1 MSIVTRSAVRRFPL
15 PRARTAWFVL
25 ALVGLLTPV
34 LPSVGVSADTVDD
47 QRRRVAGIVD
57 ELERLAAQADE
68 LGERYSDTLA
78 EKDAIEVE
86 IKATE
91 VKIFEYQKELAV
103 MQANLVN
110 SARRSFVSGGSA
122 GTLSGILGG
131 SGSLT
136 DSMKRAY
143 LGSTAANIGAANTDA
158 MQALIDS
165 ITAERTKL
173 DRQKKQLATA
183 AVSLA
188 SRLSASD
195 KLLEQYEGM
204 RAQALRDLGSLLTEE
219 ERRRAAD
226 AEAAARKDA
235 DRFRSS
241 IRVAA
246 PSPQAGVAIKAA
258 ISQLGIRYRWGASS
272 PGVAFDCSGLT
283 QWAWA
288 KAGVSIPRVSRS
300 QYSALTR
307 VPVSQAQPG
316 DLLFSQQTFFH
327 VGIYIGNGQ
336 MIHAPRT
343 GDVVK
348 ISSVTWTRV
357 LGVGRPN

>member
-1 MSIVTRSAVRRFPL
+1 MTVTGHA
-15 PRARTAWFVL
+15 
-25 ALVGLLTPV
+25 
-34 LPSVGVSADTVDD
+34 SADTIDD
-47 QRRRVAGIVD
+47 QRRRVAAIVD
-57 ELERLAAQADE
+57 ELERLATEADS

-78 EKDAIEVE
+78 QKDAIEAE
-86 IKATE
+86 IEETE

-110 SARRSFVSGGSA
+110 SAKRSFVSGGSA
-122 GTLSGILGG
+122 GTLSSILGG

-136 DSMKRAY
+136 DAMKRAY
-143 LGSTAANIGAANTDA
+143 LGSAAANIGASNTDA
-158 MQALIDS
+158 MQGLIDD
-165 ITAERTKL
+165 ITAEKAKL
-173 DRQKKQLATA
+173 ERQKKELASA
-183 AVSLA
+183 ATTLA
-188 SRLSASD
+188 SRLAASD
-195 KLLEQYEGM
+195 RLLEQYEGL
-204 RAQALRDLGSLLTEE
+204 RSQSLRDLGNLLTEE
-219 ERRRAAD
+219 ERRRAEEAEALAKKD
-226 AEAAARKDA
+226 AEKFKA
-235 DRFRSS
+235 S
-241 IRVAA
+241 IKVAA

-300 QYSALTR
+300 QYSALLR
-307 VPVSQAQPG
+307 VPISQAQPG
-316 DLLFSQQTFFH
+316 DLLFSQTTFFH

-348 ISSVTWTRV
+348 ISTVTWTRV
-357 LGVGRPN
+357 LGVGRPK